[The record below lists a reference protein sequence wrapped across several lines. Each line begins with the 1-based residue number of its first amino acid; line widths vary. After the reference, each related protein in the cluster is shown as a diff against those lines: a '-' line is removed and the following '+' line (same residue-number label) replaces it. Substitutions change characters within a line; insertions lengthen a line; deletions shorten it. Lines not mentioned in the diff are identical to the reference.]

1 MSALH
6 VWQGDLLGGEEVSG
20 TPLIGANPL
29 RLGYLAT
36 AYLFA
41 PNALQGSVVSQRESY
56 IASDCFNPGKE
67 PESSGPCSFLLWR
80 LDLDRNPRP
89 TTGGRSAGHRYLR
102 LLLVWE
108 DMAYNRGV
116 FIATDLL

>member
-1 MSALH
+1 MSSGVRRFFGLYQQSIH
-6 VWQGDLLGGEEVSG
+6 ESLYVWQGDLLEGEEISG
-20 TPLIGANPL
+20 TPLVGASPL

-80 LDLDRNPRP
+80 LDLDRNPHLTP
-89 TTGGRSAGHRYLR
+89 DGR
-102 LLLVWE
+102 
-108 DMAYNRGV
+108 
-116 FIATDLL
+116 